1 MTFISEKMYPVTY
14 QEIII
19 MEYGIWNQTKNPV
32 GIVQII
38 CDTDAEI
45 KQHEPFAK
53 KLSQHKYQVF
63 TTNAKHALD
72 FMNTAYNLPIF
83 LIGIGNAAKIVQN
96 VSQQDTQYSGGI
108 SVMARTSVAQK
119 IRRMCPIG
127 LGHNNT
133 QKIPLLVIG
142 GWDAVKQVQSIVNS
156 CEQNDSNLNKVTLV
170 VYPEARERTVFEI
183 AQNEI
188 LDFLSTHR

>member
-1 MTFISEKMYPVTY
+1 MTFISKKIYPGVH
-14 QEIII
+14 QELNI

-45 KQHEPFAK
+45 KQHEQFARTLNK
-53 KLSQHKYQVF
+53 HRYQVF
-63 TTNAKHALD
+63 ATNTKRALD

-83 LIGIGNAAKIVQN
+83 LIGIGNAAKTVQN
-96 VSQQDTQYSGGI
+96 MSQQDNQYSGGI
-108 SVMARTSVAQK
+108 SIMARTSLTQK
-119 IRRMCPIG
+119 IKRACPIAMR
-127 LGHNNT
+127 HNNK

-156 CEQNDSNLNKVTLV
+156 CEQNDSNLGKVTLV
-170 VYPEARERTVFEI
+170 VYPEIREKTAFEI

-188 LDFLSTHR
+188 LDFLSMHR